1 MYVLPALP
9 AADEKNESRLESCE
23 KFGSNAC
30 MRPHKSQRCRKH
42 VNLSFLQFR
51 GGRQGVGGNGR
62 QLSHISGKTITFG
75 NDTVL
80 QDHQLLKWFK
90 YSHDI
95 YLVVFYDI

>member
-1 MYVLPALP
+1 M
-9 AADEKNESRLESCE
+9 
-23 KFGSNAC
+23 
-30 MRPHKSQRCRKH
+30 
-42 VNLSFLQFR
+42 
-51 GGRQGVGGNGR
+51 GGNGR

-95 YLVVFYDI
+95 YI